1 MPGAKALKFPYFIGV
16 LSAPVVTARLCY
28 DDGMTLDQALE
39 TLRAAKP
46 LLDRYGVARI
56 GVFGSVARGEA
67 GPDSD
72 VDVLVEFKPDQ
83 RPGWE
88 FFGLA
93 EDLSAVLK
101 RPVDVVTPKSLKR
114 LMRDRV
120 LGEVVYA

>member
-1 MPGAKALKFPYFIGV
+1 
-16 LSAPVVTARLCY
+16 
-28 DDGMTLDQALE
+28 MTLDDALQ

-83 RPGWE
+83 HPGFE
-88 FFGLA
+88 FFDLREQLAGLFGTDV
-93 EDLSAVLK
+93 DLATS
-101 RPVDVVTPKSLKR
+101 KSLHR

-120 LGEVVYA
+120 LREVAYA

>member
-1 MPGAKALKFPYFIGV
+1 M
-16 LSAPVVTARLCY
+16 CY
-28 DDGMTLDQALE
+28 DASMTLDEALQ

-72 VDVLVEFKPDQ
+72 VDVLVEFDPA
-83 RPGWE
+83 RVPGWE
-88 FFGLA
+88 FFGLS
-93 EDLSAVLK
+93 EDLAEVLK
-101 RPVDVVTPKSLKR
+101 RPVDVVTAKSLKR

-120 LGEVVYA
+120 LNEVVYA